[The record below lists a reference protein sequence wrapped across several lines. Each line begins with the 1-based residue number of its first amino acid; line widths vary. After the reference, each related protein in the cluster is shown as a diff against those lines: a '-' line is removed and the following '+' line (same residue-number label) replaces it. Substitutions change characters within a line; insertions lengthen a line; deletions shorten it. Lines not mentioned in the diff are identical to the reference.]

1 MRKINLLPLIFLGV
15 LSYGQVG
22 INNVTPKITLDVT
35 SKTADGSTSEGFM
48 LPRITGNALKA
59 AETAGAYTNNQH
71 SALVFVTAVPDPDNR
86 TGQVEGMDAPGFY
99 YFDAGSNRWV
109 KMISSGTSTAA
120 VTQLLC
126 SGSSNIGILVSGEV
140 SAGVSTSIPYSGG
153 NGGVYSALS
162 VPSIGVT
169 GLIATLPSGTLNNG
183 SGTLT
188 FNIIGTPSAAGTA
201 TFDIDFAGQTCGFSM
216 AVQPPSNFPDTAP
229 IIINGQARQ
238 IMTHNLGGDITQ
250 DPNVPTQSIMG
261 NYYQWGK
268 KNAIATAYTNAN
280 TISGWST
287 SGAADKAWNSGTEA
301 VPAKTANDPC
311 PVGFRVPTQ
320 NEWNGFN
327 TASTKSNIGTWATT
341 STNGAT
347 NFSAAKVFVNNG
359 NQITFPTAGYRDFP
373 DGLLGGR
380 AFGGYYWSNT
390 EAGVGSI
397 RLNFTNSAVTASGNS
412 NRVNGFS
419 VRCISE

>member
-1 MRKINLLPLIFLGV
+1 MNLLPLFFLGA

-22 INNVTPKITLDVT
+22 INNVAPKITLDIT

-59 AETAGAYTNNQH
+59 AETAGVYTDNQH
-71 SALVFVTAVPDPDNR
+71 SALVFVTAAPDPDNR

-99 YFDAGSNRWV
+99 YFDGGSNRWV
-109 KMISSGTSTAA
+109 KMISSGTSIAA
-120 VTQLLC
+120 VSQLSC
-126 SGSSNIGILVSGEV
+126 SGASDIGILVSGDV
-140 SAGVSTSIPYSGG
+140 AAGVTTSIPYSGG
-153 NGGVYSALS
+153 NGGIYS
-162 VPSIGVT
+162 VFNVNSIGVT
-169 GLIATLPSGTLNNG
+169 GLTAVLSSGTLNNG
-183 SGTLT
+183 NGTLT
-188 FNIIGTPSAAGTA
+188 FNITGTPSAAGTA
-201 TFDIDFAGQTCGFSM
+201 IFDIDFAGQTCGFSRT
-216 AVQPPSNFPDTAP
+216 VEPPSNFPDVSP

-250 DPNVPTQSIMG
+250 DPNVPIQAIMG

-287 SGAADKAWNSGTEA
+287 SAAADKAWNSGTETA
-301 VPAKTANDPC
+301 PVKTANDPC
-311 PVGFRVPTQ
+311 PAGFRVPTQ

-359 NQITFPTAGYRDFP
+359 NQITFPTAGYRDYTN
-373 DGLLGGR
+373 GSLGGR

-390 EAGVGSI
+390 ENAASSI
-397 RLNFTNSAVTASGNS
+397 RFNFTSSAVTASSGS
-412 NRVNGFS
+412 SRVNGFS